1 MEEIKQNPANEAEM
15 SELLKI
21 RRDKLNAL
29 VAAGKDPYAAVKFD
43 RSAYSTDIKD
53 NYSDYEDKEVSLA
66 GRMMSKRIM
75 GKARSASIRDAKG
88 DLQLYVR
95 RYDVVED
102 S

>member
-53 NYSDYEDKEVSLA
+53 NYSDYGTRRLA
-66 GRMMSKRIM
+66 
-75 GKARSASIRDAKG
+75 
-88 DLQLYVR
+88 LQGA
-95 RYDVVED
+95 
-102 S
+102 